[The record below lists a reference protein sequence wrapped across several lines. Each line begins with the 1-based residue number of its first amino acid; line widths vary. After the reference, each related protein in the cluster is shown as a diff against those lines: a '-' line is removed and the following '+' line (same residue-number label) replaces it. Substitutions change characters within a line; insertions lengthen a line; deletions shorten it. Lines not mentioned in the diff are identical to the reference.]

1 MDKAKAAVSDFMHK
15 AGHHDT
21 TVHEKV
27 APAVTQETVSKHR
40 HEEATTAIDREV
52 HQDHFHTSVQPVKD
66 REVLPEQHTHNVV
79 PVEHR
84 EHHHG
89 DSAAV
94 KARLEQEAAQFQS
107 QRVQGSTKESHSVA
121 PVIAGEHVH
130 HHVHETIQPVV
141 QKETIQPS
149 VVHTTV
155 PIHEVHH
162 NEAKHHAASALPAVS
177 MADFKKQGGS
187 LSGREERY
195 DGFEGEPRAVG
206 GALGGSSTGIGNTG
220 SGLTGHHGK
229 TTAGPHSSNMENKL
243 DPRVD
248 SDLDGS
254 RNMGAR
260 GGAGTGYGSNTT
272 GTTGTGYGSSNTGTT
287 GSGYGSNTTGTTGTG
302 YGSNN
307 TGTTGKKPGL
317 MDKLNPMKDTDGDGK
332 KGVME

>member
-27 APAVTQETVSKHR
+27 APAVVKETVTKHR
-40 HEEATTAIDREV
+40 HEEAQTAIDREV
-52 HQDHFHTSVQPVKD
+52 HQDHFHTSIQPVKD
-66 REVLPEQHTHNVV
+66 REVLPEQHQHNMA
-79 PVEHR
+79 PVETR
-84 EHHHG
+84 EINHG
-89 DSAAV
+89 DSAAIQ
-94 KARLEQEAAQFQS
+94 ARLEQERAQFQS
-107 QRVQGSTKESHSVA
+107 TRIEGGTKESHSVA

-155 PIHEVHH
+155 PIHEIHH
-162 NEAKHHAASALPAVS
+162 NEAKHHTASALPAVS

-187 LSGREERY
+187 LTGREERY

-206 GALGGSSTGIGNTG
+206 GALGGSSTG
-220 SGLTGHHGK
+220 SGMTGHHGN
-229 TTAGPHSSNMENKL
+229 TTSGPHGSNMGNKM

-248 SDLDGS
+248 SDRDGS

-260 GGAGTGYGSNTT
+260 DDRGYGSNTT
-272 GTTGTGYGSSNTGTT
+272 GT
-287 GSGYGSNTTGTTGTG
+287 GSGYGSGQTGSSSHAPVTSG
-302 YGSNN
+302 YGNNN

-332 KGVME
+332 KGFME